1 MARSLIAG
9 FPSNQKYGAVSEPAD
24 QPQSNPV
31 QKALR
36 PGGGRNAGRL
46 MDILRARGP
55 MGRRKLAAALGVTP
69 QTIGNLVDTLV
80 GDGWI
85 STLGPERS
93 GVGKPGARYAVNP
106 GGAMSIGYELAQDR
120 VHWVVMDLA
129 GELRGSGRLSVPDPE
144 PTATMSLLA
153 RQTEIL
159 RKELSSPL
167 AGVGVVAPGPF
178 GPLRRK
184 AGYGGAAAWSGR
196 DPIAPLQTA
205 LDVPV
210 YLDNDANAAAL
221 AEALF
226 GAGSRMSDFLTLYF
240 GEGVGLGIV
249 AGGRPLRG
257 AFGNAGEIG
266 LLRLNGE
273 SAPLDA
279 IASAAKLRDD
289 GSGEAISDWVSRA
302 APPLVQVLTM
312 LEDIFDPE
320 RIVVTG
326 DLPAGAAES
335 FCEALLAGGV
345 AAPGPIAGTAGPLT
359 AATGA
364 AALPLFDVLT
374 ARSDLDA
381 AVPSAT

>member
-1 MARSLIAG
+1 MDLPSRG
-9 FPSNQKYGAVSEPAD
+9 F
-24 QPQSNPV
+24 
-31 QKALR
+31 R

-46 MDILRARGP
+46 MDILRAQGP
-55 MGRRKLAAALGVTP
+55 MGRRKLALALGVTP

-85 STLGPERS
+85 TTLGPQRQ
-93 GVGKPGARYAVNP
+93 GRGKPGARYAVNP
-106 GGAMSIGYELAQDR
+106 GGAASIGYELAQDR

-129 GELRGSGRLSVPDPE
+129 GALRDSGQFRVPDAAPAAILPRLAEQTELLRGQLF
-144 PTATMSLLA
+144 A
-153 RQTEIL
+153 
-159 RKELSSPL
+159 PL

-184 AGYGGAAAWSGR
+184 AGFGGAAAWSGP
-196 DPIAPLQTA
+196 DPIAPLQAA

-226 GAGSRMSDFLTLYF
+226 GAGAQMSDFLTLYF

-266 LLRLNGE
+266 LMRLAEGD
-273 SAPLDA
+273 APLDA
-279 IASAAKLRDD
+279 VASATALRDD
-289 GSGEAISDWVSRA
+289 GSDVAISGWIARA
-302 APPLVQVLTM
+302 VPPLVQVLSL

-320 RIVVTG
+320 RIIVTG
-326 DLPAGAAES
+326 DLPAGAAERL
-335 FCEALLAGGV
+335 CAALLAGGV
-345 AAPGPIAGTAGPLT
+345 APPGPIAGTAGPLT

-374 ARSDLDA
+374 ARSDTGDA
-381 AVPSAT
+381 VYSLAPRDERP